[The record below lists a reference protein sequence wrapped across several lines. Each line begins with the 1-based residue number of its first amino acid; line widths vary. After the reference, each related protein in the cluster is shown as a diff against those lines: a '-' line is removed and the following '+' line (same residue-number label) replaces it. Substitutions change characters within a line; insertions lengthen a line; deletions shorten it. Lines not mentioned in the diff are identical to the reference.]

1 MPSSKILVA
10 VLGVWSFGSTAFI
23 AYDRWRH
30 FAAEELARAADQ
42 GRREILGQI
51 IREAAK
57 CRPFSAA
64 NGEQTAELIGT
75 SCLSQGASPERGA
88 PPVQAP
94 PMRGP
99 PLAESA
105 QPR

>member
-1 MPSSKILVA
+1 MPSSKIIVA
-10 VLGVWSFGSTAFI
+10 VLGVWSIGSAAFI
-23 AYDRWRH
+23 VHDRWHH
-30 FAAEELARAADQ
+30 FAAEELARAVDQ

-75 SCLSQGASPERGA
+75 SCLSHGASPESGA

-99 PLAESA
+99 PLAEIA
-105 QPR
+105 PPR